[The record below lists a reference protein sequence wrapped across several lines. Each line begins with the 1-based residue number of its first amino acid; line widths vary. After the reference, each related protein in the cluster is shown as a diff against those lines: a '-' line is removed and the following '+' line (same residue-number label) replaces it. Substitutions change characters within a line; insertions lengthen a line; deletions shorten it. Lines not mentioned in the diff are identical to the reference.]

1 MFYFFIGLTLF
12 IVHAF
17 FFQFNLVVLNSCKT
31 NAVLLTEK
39 VSY

>member
-17 FFQFNLVVLNSCKT
+17 FQFNLVVVDSCKT
-31 NAVLLTEK
+31 NAVLLTER